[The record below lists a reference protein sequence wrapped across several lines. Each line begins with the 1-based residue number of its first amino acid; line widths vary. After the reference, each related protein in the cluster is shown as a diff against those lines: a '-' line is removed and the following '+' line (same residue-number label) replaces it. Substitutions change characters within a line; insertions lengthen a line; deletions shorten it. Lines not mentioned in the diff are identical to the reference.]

1 MCFKIYFQERK
12 KNSYTNIIQIKRKKI
27 LPAGRLVATY
37 GRTEEQQLL
46 LAAAIAAATTTTAAT
61 LSANDDH
68 GAVMILRQ

>member
-12 KNSYTNIIQIKRKKI
+12 KNPTHNTKKI

>member
-12 KNSYTNIIQIKRKKI
+12 KILHITRKKI